1 MHRDAAVSVRR
12 VSPRPIAV
20 VATTPHHTG
29 RITELR
35 NEDWPPE
42 VVGECVDAT
51 LETIR
56 LHDDLF
62 DEIRQM

>member
-1 MHRDAAVSVRR
+1 